1 MAQGGNCT
9 STSAKY
15 GRTHPGKCRNVYTSF
30 SKCEKEGHFMKECS
44 KSQQGNV
51 NQGSRSQCLS
61 VALQDTIALR
71 VATSGTGRIAITF
84 MRSLVVKSKKIP

>member
-1 MAQGGNCT
+1 
-9 STSAKY
+9 
-15 GRTHPGKCRNVYTSF
+15 
-30 SKCEKEGHFMKECS
+30 MKECS

-71 VATSGTGRIAITF
+71 VATSGTGRRAITF